1 MTNGNGKRS
10 IYPAGGGELIP
21 VQKGEH
27 RGRKPGTPNKVSKL
41 LKDAVLLAAEQVGF
55 ITYKHDKKGKLVVS
69 ATGVDG
75 LAGYLKYLAINEPRS
90 FAVLLGRVL
99 PMQVTLPDNTST
111 PDVVY
116 KTVEEVRAELR
127 EKGIPV
133 DRFFVN

>member
-41 LKDAVLLAAEQVGF
+41 LKDAVLLAAEEVGY
-55 ITYKHDKKGKLVVS
+55 ITYKHDKKGKLVLS

-75 LAGYLKYLAINEPRS
+75 LVGYLKYLAINEPRS
-90 FAVLLGRVL
+90 FAILLGRVL
-99 PMQVTLPDNTST
+99 PMQVAVRDTGTS

-116 KTVEEVRAELR
+116 KTVEEVRAEMR
-127 EKGIPV
+127 EKGIPI
-133 DRFFVN
+133 DKFFN